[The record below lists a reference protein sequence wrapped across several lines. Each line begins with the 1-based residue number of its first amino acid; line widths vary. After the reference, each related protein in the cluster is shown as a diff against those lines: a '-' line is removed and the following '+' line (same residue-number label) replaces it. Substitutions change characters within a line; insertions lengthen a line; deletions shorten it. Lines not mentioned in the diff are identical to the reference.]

1 MIACSNIGKLLEM
14 FEILTLTEIEL
25 ISILREYIVL
35 QSVEVLH
42 IVLAIYFSVT
52 FLFLFTFSQQKNS
65 LE

>member
-25 ISILREYIVL
+25 ISIREYIVL

-42 IVLAIYFSVT
+42 IVLAVYFSVT
-52 FLFLFTFSQQKNS
+52 FLLLFTFSEQKNS